1 MVEVHGGGDAW
12 EFCAL
17 GKLPDDVGGVDCG
30 WRVAIAGYPE
40 WVIGESIVEALI
52 VEMLPRVNDGFLSVN
67 FLEKSG
73 KEVDTISELLGR
85 PILAFLHINHG
96 NEVLL
101 FGVYMTHEVEKLEP
115 HTTRGAHKVVTPH
128 LHAPPARL
136 FEVVSI
142 AGVLVRA
149 AFGGFDVNE
158 LEVLLACHLFPIYPP
173 LMVRNVNAVAVGH
186 GGGGSAAGGEE
197 DEDAE
202 SCKEKGEITLW
213 GETNVWEERVR

>member
-1 MVEVHGGGDAW
+1 LVEVNGGGDAW

-17 GKLPDDVGGVDCG
+17 GKLPDDVGGVDRR

-40 WVIGESIVEALI
+40 WVMGESIVEALI
-52 VEMLPRVNDGFLSVN
+52 VEMLPCVNDRFLSVN

-96 NEVLL
+96 DEVLL
-101 FGVYMTHEVEKLEP
+101 LGVYMTHEVEKLEP

-128 LHAPPARL
+128 LHATTTRL
-136 FEVVSI
+136 FEVMSI
-142 AGVLVRA
+142 AGVLIRA
-149 AFGGFDVNE
+149 ALGGFNVNE

-173 LMVRNVNAVAVGH
+173 LMVRNVNAVAVAH
-186 GGGGSAAGGEE
+186 GGGRGAAGGEE
-197 DEDAE
+197 NEKAE
-202 SCKEKGEITLW
+202 RRKEKGEITLW
-213 GETNVWEERVR
+213 GEASVWEERVR

>member
-1 MVEVHGGGDAW
+1 MVEVNGGGDAW

-17 GKLPDDVGGVDCG
+17 GELPDDVGGVDRG
-30 WRVAIAGYPE
+30 WRVAITCNPQGVVGKA
-40 WVIGESIVEALI
+40 IVETLV
-52 VEMLPRVNDGFLSVN
+52 VEMLPRVNDRFLSVN

-85 PILAFLHINHG
+85 PIFAFFHIDHG
-96 NEVLL
+96 DEVLL
-101 FGVYMTHEVEKLEP
+101 LRVYMTHEVEKLEP

-136 FEVVSI
+136 FEVMSI
-142 AGVLVRA
+142 AGILIRA
-149 AFGGFDVNE
+149 TLGGFDVNE

-173 LMVRNVNAVAVGH
+173 LMVRNVNAVAVAH
-186 GGGGSAAGGEE
+186 GEGGSAAGGEE

-202 SCKEKGEITLW
+202 SSKEKGEITLW
-213 GETNVWEERVR
+213 GEANVWKERVR

>member
-17 GKLPDDVGGVDCG
+17 GKLPYDVGGVDRG
-30 WRVAIAGYPE
+30 WRVAITCNPQGVVGKA
-40 WVIGESIVEALI
+40 IVEALV
-52 VEMLPRVNDGFLSVN
+52 VEMLPRVNDRLLSVN

-85 PILAFLHINHG
+85 PILALFYIDHG

-115 HTTRGAHKVVTPH
+115 HAARGAHKMVTPH

-136 FEVVSI
+136 FEVMSI
-142 AGVLVRA
+142 AGVLIRA
-149 AFGGFDVNE
+149 TLGRFDINE

-173 LMVRNVNAVAVGH
+173 LMVRNVNAVAVAH

-202 SCKEKGEITLW
+202 SRKDKG
-213 GETNVWEERVR
+213 

>member
-1 MVEVHGGGDAW
+1 MVEVNGGGDAW

-17 GKLPDDVGGVDCG
+17 GKLPDDVGRIDR
-30 WRVAIAGYPE
+30 WRGVAIAGYPE

-85 PILAFLHINHG
+85 PILALFYINHG
-96 NEVLL
+96 DEVLL

-115 HTTRGAHKVVTPH
+115 HAARGAHKVVTPH

-136 FEVVSI
+136 FEVMSI
-142 AGVLVRA
+142 AGVLIRA
-149 AFGGFDVNE
+149 TLGGFDVNE

-173 LMVRNVNAVAVGH
+173 LMVRNVNAVAVAH
-186 GGGGSAAGGEE
+186 GGGGSAAGG
-197 DEDAE
+197 
-202 SCKEKGEITLW
+202 
-213 GETNVWEERVR
+213 

>member
-1 MVEVHGGGDAW
+1 MVEVNGGGDAW

-17 GKLPDDVGGVDCG
+17 GKLPDDVGGVDRG
-30 WRVAIAGYPE
+30 WRVAITCNPQGVMGKA
-40 WVIGESIVEALI
+40 IVEALI
-52 VEMLPRVNDGFLSVN
+52 VEMLSRVNDGFLSVN

-85 PILAFLHINHG
+85 PILAFFHIDHG

-101 FGVYMTHEVEKLEP
+101 LGVYMTHEVEKLEP

-128 LHAPPARL
+128 LHATTTRL

-142 AGVLVRA
+142 AGVLIRA
-149 AFGGFDVNE
+149 ALGGFDVNE

-173 LMVRNVNAVAVGH
+173 LMVRNVNAVAVAH

-202 SCKEKGEITLW
+202 SSKEKGKITLW
-213 GETNVWEERVR
+213 GEANVLEEMVR

>member
-1 MVEVHGGGDAW
+1 MVEVHGGRYPW
-12 EFCAL
+12 EFGAL
-17 GKLPDDVGGVDCG
+17 GELPDDVGGVDRG
-30 WRVAIAGYPE
+30 WCVAITCNPQGVVGKA
-40 WVIGESIVEALI
+40 IVEALV
-52 VEMLPRVNDGFLSVN
+52 VEMLPRVNDRFLSVN

-96 NEVLL
+96 DEVLL
-101 FGVYMTHEVEKLEP
+101 FGVYMTHKIEKLEP

-136 FEVVSI
+136 FEVMSI
-142 AGVLVRA
+142 AGVLIRA
-149 AFGGFDVNE
+149 TLGGFDVNE

-186 GGGGSAAGGEE
+186 GGGRCAAGGEE
-197 DEDAE
+197 NEKAE
-202 SCKEKGEITLW
+202 RRKEKGEITLW
-213 GETNVWEERVR
+213 GEANVWEERVR